1 VSSSRRELGMWGEE
15 IAAEYLAAQGYD
27 ILERNVRT
35 PEGELDIVAKL
46 GEFIIFVEV
55 KARGS
60 RTFGSPEEALT
71 VAKQRRLRRAAW
83 AFLQEQDLVDSHW
96 RIDVVAIDGSIAQG
110 VRRLEHYEFAIGSE
124 DDL

>member
-1 VSSSRRELGMWGEE
+1 MWGEE

-27 ILERNVRT
+27 ILERNART
-35 PEGELDIVAKL
+35 SEGELDIVAKL
-46 GEFIIFVEV
+46 GECIIFVEV
-55 KARGS
+55 KARRS
-60 RTFGSPEEALT
+60 RAFGSPEEALT
-71 VAKQRRLRRAAW
+71 AAKQRRLRRAAW
-83 AFLQEQDLVDSHW
+83 AFLQEQGLIDSPW